1 MEAILNREIII
12 SSDKYYKS
20 THLLSEMK
28 EWFYF
33 FDKNGDEKLD
43 IKELDNVFH
52 ALCWDLTKDELEEV
66 MKDADTDG
74 KGC

>member
-1 MEAILNREIII
+1 
-12 SSDKYYKS
+12 
-20 THLLSEMK
+20 MK

-66 MKDADTDG
+66 MRDDDTDG
-74 KGC
+74 RG